1 MSRIVNVHHVDFAA
15 FMKGDVDYVD
25 PEEIVMV
32 FESSPS
38 FADVMEKVRSE
49 LNWMEKSD
57 VVELKGRYNVG
68 FDHYI
73 RWKIRPLDNENRWQ
87 GYKDVVLNSQD

>member
-32 FESSPS
+32 FEKLRVVLALP
-38 FADVMEKVRSE
+38 MLWKRSE
-49 LNWMEKSD
+49 VS
-57 VVELKGRYNVG
+57 
-68 FDHYI
+68 
-73 RWKIRPLDNENRWQ
+73 
-87 GYKDVVLNSQD
+87 